1 MTETEDP
8 ANTSADP
15 DTGDATGTA
24 GTDKDPVGEVEKW
37 KALARKH
44 EEQAKKNTEAARRLA
59 ELEDAQ
65 KTEQQKLAE
74 QLEQERAGRTAA
86 SVEAARYRAAMTH
99 GLSADDLDLLGDD
112 PEQIEARAERLA
124 ARFAAAQPTTPS
136 KRPTEALKPG
146 ASGQSGDPFEPSAL
160 ADSIWNKN
168 RL

>member
-1 MTETEDP
+1 MSDEQQTDTTETTDETTETG
-8 ANTSADP
+8 ASNTP
-15 DTGDATGTA
+15 DRLPNDHPLV
-24 GTDKDPVGEVEKW
+24 KSLEQW
-37 KALARKH
+37 K
-44 EEQAKKNTEAARRLA
+44 TEAKTLRDKVRTF
-59 ELEDAQ
+59 EDAN
-65 KTEQQKLAE
+65 KTEHERLTE
-74 QLEQERAGRTAA
+74 QLEAERTAA
-86 SVEAARYRAAMTH
+86 RTNAVEAARLRAAMAH
-99 GLSADDLDLLGDD
+99 GLSAEDLDLLGDD